1 MVRFSF
7 QVIKNQE
14 TPNIV
19 CSFDNI
25 RYIFNLPDGFQ
36 RFTKD
41 NQVKI
46 NQGPRIFFTRL
57 STKTTTGCFG
67 YLSTLLAQNCGVNTK
82 IYGPKGLCKL
92 INMKRYN
99 EIGGFKTLP
108 YSVQEF
114 NGNCLL
120 GTKDTKLIE
129 ELLQQ
134 NDCKLQEYLEK
145 IKEHIIDPKESN
157 DASIY
162 MKNSTLFKDQN
173 LQIQAIEIND
183 TIQYVISSFP
193 QPGNYNKE
201 KLQQFKVPANKMQDL
216 SKNGK
221 VMLEDE
227 QIVTIEQVKE
237 PDIIPQ
243 VAIILDIANPEQMQK
258 LMCHIEFK
266 KTLEQFKAQQVN
278 LVAVFHLSHQL
289 QEEYYI
295 DFIKKYSNINHIFC
309 NYYKESDDKICQTHM
324 KIQPLSELLSN
335 FLHQQYPF
343 NFPHIECLKLKPIPI
358 DFKDLNQMCGYIPLF
373 EYLILPT
380 KQQGYKPV
388 QNFSPKIMSQIFNNI
403 QFKNYQQQFQQK
415 GIDHMR
421 LIFLGTCSMK
431 PGQLRNVSGIILVN
445 EKLKSNIILDCGEG
459 TFKQISDENIVLDDK
474 PLIIW
479 ISHAHSDHHL
489 GLLQIVHNLCNCHNE
504 IYLIVPAIVVPWL
517 MFFKEILGEQNNWK
531 IIVSQQ
537 FDQDFKEDINEL
549 IKDCFHQCRIRQGEL
564 VQIQDNQNFLKN
576 YEDLIS
582 CLKDQFELNSIKVTP
597 VDHCPQSYG
606 VRLNLCDGRSLSYSG
621 DTRPCERFIKLSQ
634 NVDILI
640 HESTFTD
647 DLQENALQNMHSTI
661 SEAVKVGMLADAKVI
676 TLTHYSQRYSR
687 QIEINQEN
695 LENDKIIFCCDHF
708 GGYLNQYSKLSQIS
722 KEIIQLFNE

>member
-57 STKTTTGCFG
+57 STQTTTGCFG

-82 IYGPKGLCKL
+82 IYGPKGLYIMKQEVLKHYLIRCKNL
-92 INMKRYN
+92 METAYWEQKIQ
-99 EIGGFKTLP
+99 
-108 YSVQEF
+108 S
-114 NGNCLL
+114 
-120 GTKDTKLIE
+120 
-129 ELLQQ
+129 QQ
-134 NDCKLQEYLEK
+134 KNYCSRT
-145 IKEHIIDPKESN
+145 IEHIIDPKESN

-173 LQIQAIEIND
+173 IQIQAIEIND

-193 QPGNYNKE
+193 QPGNYNKD

-221 VMLEDE
+221 VILEDG

-243 VAIILDIANPEQMQK
+243 VAIILDIGNEEQMQK
-258 LMCHIEFK
+258 LMGHIEFK
-266 KTLEQFKAQQVN
+266 KTLEQFQAKQVN
-278 LVAVFHLSHQL
+278 LVAVFHLSHQI

-295 DFIKKYSNINHIFC
+295 DFIKKYSYFNHIFC

-335 FLHQQYPF
+335 FLHKQYPF
-343 NFPHIECLKLKPIPI
+343 NFPHIECLKLRPIPI
-358 DFKDLNQMCGYIPLF
+358 DFKDVNQIFGYIPLF

-388 QNFSPKIMSQIFNNI
+388 QNFSPKIMSEMFTNI

-415 GIDHMR
+415 GIDHIR

-459 TFKQISDENIVLDDK
+459 TFKQISDENIVLDNK

-489 GLLQIVHNLCNCHNE
+489 GLLQIVHNLCKCHNE

-517 MFFKEILGEQNNWK
+517 MFFKEILGEQCNWK

-537 FDQDFKEDINEL
+537 FDQDFKEDINQL

-564 VQIQDNQNFLKN
+564 VQIQDNQNFIKN

-582 CLKDQFELNSIKVTP
+582 CLKDQFELDSIKVTP
-597 VDHCPQSYG
+597 VEHCPQSYG

-621 DTRPCERFIKLSQ
+621 DTRPCDRFIKLSQ

-695 LENDKIIFCCDHF
+695 LENDRIIFCCDHF
-708 GGYLNQYSKLSQIS
+708 GGYLNEYSKLSQMS